1 MASAQTR
8 SRRLCTQLLLWLHVH
23 SLILL
28 IVFLSVASKD
38 LNDVKTTKHNTTT
51 TPRPQSS
58 SNSSA
63 IETDVK
69 SVQIRNNTSTSTVVN
84 ELQENLNAVRWQ
96 NFDILR
102 ANQSELEEYKYFLEC
117 TLANVSR
124 MLNEDDRKSKR
135 FIPLSSSDSSPDQN
149 STFVLSRQNETT
161 KTETDNDIIVKPQIE
176 METVQIPVSPIEEEY
191 TNATES
197 AETDSS
203 TESTATSVT
212 EDIDSASEEPPSTTT
227 TNSNIDVTETS
238 SPSETKDT
246 HDSSS
251 SAKAFGVHSHTENNE
266 QSRRRSFEPTVGQLS
281 SIGGASMFQQ
291 NHTVEECKK
300 LTQAELV
307 SELKQKG
314 TYNPDL
320 MAYDVAGVFRF
331 LDRSIVDQYERQ
343 VKSQKSNKQAVQRN
357 VEALERILAELNL
370 RCDVRSPDVISRLGN
385 LTFAEPRRTISSPSL
400 RMTDAEVRF
409 KRHVLADD
417 LLRSFDNSRRSDEV
431 PGAPKRQKLIG
442 DVHVVPF
449 GCDKRGEEEDGY
461 LRLCG
466 ACQAIRKLPETFFP
480 PFINEVMCDEDKAC
494 LYFYDYPH
502 GKCKQKHMNFV
513 VLRNVGTQQCQVW
526 QKFNLN
532 VRVSCECFVGEL
544 ECPHE

>member
-38 LNDVKTTKHNTTT
+38 LNDVKTTKHNTSNTTNTTT

-58 SNSSA
+58 PNSTA
-63 IETDVK
+63 IESDSK
-69 SVQIRNNTSTSTVVN
+69 YNIS
-84 ELQENLNAVRWQ
+84 E
-96 NFDILR
+96 
-102 ANQSELEEYKYFLEC
+102 SELEEYKHFLER

-135 FIPLSSSDSSPDQN
+135 FIPLSNSDSSPDQN
-149 STFVLSRQNETT
+149 STFLLSRQNETT
-161 KTETDNDIIVKPQIE
+161 KAETDNDIIVKPQIE
-176 METVQIPVSPIEEEY
+176 VETVQIPVSSIEEEY

-203 TESTATSVT
+203 TESTATLVSEDFDSV
-212 EDIDSASEEPPSTTT
+212 SEEPSSTSTTQ
-227 TNSNIDVTETS
+227 SNIDITGTS
-238 SPSETKDT
+238 SPIETKDT
-246 HDSSS
+246 HDSSN
-251 SAKAFGVHSHTENNE
+251 SAKAFGVHTSHTENNE

-281 SIGGASMFQQ
+281 SIGGASLFQQ
-291 NHTVEECKK
+291 NHTIEECKK

-331 LDRSIVDQYERQ
+331 LDRSIVDQYEHTRLYKPFYMSFQRQ

-409 KRHVLADD
+409 KRHILADD
-417 LLRSFDNSRRSDEV
+417 LLRSFDNSRRSDE
-431 PGAPKRQKLIG
+431 PTSAPKRQKLIG

-466 ACQAIRKLPETFFP
+466 ACQAIRKLPETFFST
-480 PFINEVMCDEDKAC
+480 V
-494 LYFYDYPH
+494 H
-502 GKCKQKHMNFV
+502 
-513 VLRNVGTQQCQVW
+513 
-526 QKFNLN
+526 
-532 VRVSCECFVGEL
+532 
-544 ECPHE
+544 